1 VANLTASLNAVPRST
16 RPVAAVVLALLVAAV
31 CAVLGRGPLAASGQP
46 ATPSLATHAC
56 PSGLGAGWRCATATV
71 PLDRQ
76 RRTGAVVH
84 VAVALRHAPGP
95 PRPAVLALAGGPG
108 EAAIPGA
115 HGFERLLAPLLANR
129 DLLVVDVRGT
139 GASDPIACPQID
151 STSTWGAAAV
161 ATCAHALGAA
171 AGHYGS
177 EDVVDD
183 LDDVR
188 RLLGIP
194 RLAVYGIS
202 YGTKTAVA
210 YARRHPSTVDGLVL
224 DSPIVEDTDPFYR
237 RSATGS
243 ARVLA
248 NVCAEGGCPAHVDP
262 VADLRALVRRARGGV
277 LTAGRVTVTEASI
290 LQAVVAG
297 GPRLRAL
304 PAALHAAARGDL
316 AALARAVPA
325 RTPDLR
331 AASWMSPRFSHTVY
345 LATSCDDGNFP
356 WSPRRTP
363 AQRTTSARRYLD
375 RLTDKA
381 FAPFDRHVGEQY
393 GETGICAPWPP
404 AGRRPAP
411 LPLPDVPALLLVGGD
426 DDLAPLEGARE
437 IAGELPQTRL
447 VAVPGVGH
455 GVLHRGG
462 VAAGALRDF
471 AKVLTDG

>member
-1 VANLTASLNAVPRST
+1 MPPRI
-16 RPVAAVVLALLVAAV
+16 RLAAAVVVASGV
-31 CAVLGRGPLAASGQP
+31 AVLSAVAGTGPLAASGRSHV
-46 ATPSLATHAC
+46 ASLADRAC
-56 PSGLGAGWRCATATV
+56 PAGLGPGWRCATATV
-71 PLDRQ
+71 PLDHGGRDP
-76 RRTGAVVH
+76 GVVH

-115 HGFERLLAPLLANR
+115 HRFQRLLAPLLTSR

-151 STSTWGAAAV
+151 TTGTWSPAAV
-161 ATCAHALGAA
+161 ADCARDLGAA

-177 EDVVDD
+177 SDVADD

-188 RLLGIP
+188 RLLAIP
-194 RLAVYGIS
+194 RLAVYGVS
-202 YGTKTAVA
+202 YGSKTAVA
-210 YARRHPSTVDGLVL
+210 YARRHPATVDGLVL

-248 NVCAEGGCPAHVDP
+248 NVCAEGGCPPGADP
-262 VADLRALVRRARGGV
+262 VADLRALVRRASGGV
-277 LTAGRVTVTEASI
+277 QTAGRVSVTEASI
-290 LQAVVAG
+290 LHAIVG
-297 GPRLRAL
+297 GGAPLRAL
-304 PAALHAAARGDL
+304 PDALHAAARGDL
-316 AALARAVPA
+316 AALARVVPA

-331 AASWMSPRFSHTVY
+331 AAPWMSPRFSHTVY
-345 LATSCDDGNFP
+345 LATSCDDGDFP
-356 WSPRRTP
+356 WPADRTP
-363 AQRTTSARRYLD
+363 AQRGTSARRYLD
-375 RLTDKA
+375 HLTDAA

-393 GETGICAPWPP
+393 GETRICAPWPP
-404 AGRRPAP
+404 AARRPAP
-411 LPLPDVPALLLVGGD
+411 PPLPDVPALLLVGGD

-437 IAGELPQTRL
+437 VAGELRRMRL

-462 VAAGALRDF
+462 AAAAALRDF
-471 AKVLTDG
+471 AGTLGGG